1 MTSMDEILARKKPNE
16 RSVDILLD
24 STLKG
29 EISALEKE
37 LSRVSRNSR
46 RSLSDVSPDH
56 IQTQIDA
63 LYDQALEETV
73 TFTFRDI
80 GRKAYDAL
88 VAEHPPTKEQKDD
101 YKAQDGPGNLGFNP
115 ETFPPALISACCV
128 DPEISLAQATL
139 ICDTWS
145 EGDIQELF
153 LCAIAVCKEKTSIP
167 FGKSASAVMSDSD
180 LNSTTALSG
189 ESPTPSS

>member
-16 RSVDILLD
+16 RSVDILLN
-24 STLKG
+24 SSLKG
-29 EISALEKE
+29 EIAALEKE
-37 LSRVSRNSR
+37 LNRVARNTR
-46 RSLSDVSPDH
+46 RSLSDTSPDQ

-63 LYDQALEETV
+63 LYDRAHDETV
-73 TFTFRDI
+73 SFTFRDI
-80 GRKAYDAL
+80 GRKRYDEL
-88 VAEHPPTKEQKDD
+88 VAAHPPTQEQKDD
-101 YKAQDGPGNLGFNP
+101 YKAQDGPGNLTFNP
-115 ETFPPALISACCV
+115 DTFPPALISACAI

-167 FGKSASAVMSDSD
+167 FGKSGSAVMSDSD